1 MKNKRLLVT
10 AGLLILGA
18 NVRAQ
23 LPIDGVHYAAGLEG
37 IKGGSL
43 PGPGIYFRDDN
54 LFYNGTWGSL
64 PDLKT
69 FVYLQ
74 APQLTWM
81 TDWKILGANYGMDVM
96 VPFAYKEAGYKVT
109 GVTSPGGGYS
119 STWSENDSR
128 FGLGDIKIEPL
139 LLSWH
144 LKHFDFRV
152 GYALWVPTG
161 SYDNTSVVNANL
173 GDGCWTHMMT
183 LGGVWY
189 PDRDKTWAVSLLNH
203 YEFNCQIPGI
213 RSGAATPGGGYGTT
227 PNENIRCSTY
237 TLEGGISKAI
247 IEGTD
252 IGVAGYYQQ
261 QFTDDTTATTQ
272 FSDSSVAGIGPEIRT
287 FIPSWGLSCSLRCVF
302 EFTAD
307 NRPKGNTINLTLT
320 KPF

>member
-1 MKNKRLLVT
+1 MKNKSLLVT
-10 AGLLILGA
+10 AGLVIWAA
-18 NVRAQ
+18 NVQAQ
-23 LPIDGVHYAAGLEG
+23 LPIDGVHYPAGLEG

-54 LFYNGTWGSL
+54 LFYTGTSDLL
-64 PDLKT
+64 PDFNA

-96 VPFAYKEAGYKVT
+96 VPFAYKEASYKASVS
-109 GVTSPGGGYS
+109 SPGGGYS
-119 STWSENDSR
+119 STWSENDSS

-144 LKHFDFRV
+144 LKQFDFRA

-161 SYDNTSVVNANL
+161 SYDNTSMVKANL
-173 GDGCWTHMMT
+173 GDGCWSHMMT

-189 PDRDKTWAVSLLNH
+189 PDHDKTWAVSLLNH

-213 RSGAATPGGGYGTT
+213 YPASPPGGGYST
-227 PNENIRCSTY
+227 PDQNISCSTY
-237 TLEGGISKAI
+237 TLEWGISKAI

-261 QFTDDTTATTQ
+261 QFTDDTAATAL
-272 FSDSSVAGIGPEIRT
+272 FSDTSVAGVGPEIRT
-287 FIPSWGLSCSLRCVF
+287 FIPSWGLSCSLRCVI

-307 NRPKGNTINLTLT
+307 NRPKGNTINLMLM
-320 KPF
+320 KKF